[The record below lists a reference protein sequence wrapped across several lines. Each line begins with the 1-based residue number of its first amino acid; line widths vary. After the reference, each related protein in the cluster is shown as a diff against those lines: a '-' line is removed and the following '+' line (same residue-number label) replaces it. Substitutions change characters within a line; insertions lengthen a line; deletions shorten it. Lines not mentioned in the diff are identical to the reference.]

1 MFSWLEEFAVKLQ
14 RLSLIEI
21 LMTVN
26 NYSRAIKLTSTSEGH
41 LSN

>member
-1 MFSWLEEFAVKLQ
+1 MHGWKKFAVKLQ
-14 RLSLIEI
+14 RLSLIEM

>member
-1 MFSWLEEFAVKLQ
+1 MFSWLEEIAVKLQ
-14 RLSLIEI
+14 RLSLIEM

-26 NYSRAIKLTSTSEGH
+26 NYSRAIKLTSTSVGH